1 VPVRAVDSSSLL
13 RHLLIAS
20 VILGFSL
27 DVLPTP
33 TPGAATSGRTSSGA
47 ESPFAPRPD
56 DSEQDETP
64 DEAGDL
70 SWPLVRLVDRAGG
83 IQPPI
88 SSPNSCDADLAEF
101 DGTILGPNHL
111 PRRHGDGRDVR
122 SSVAL
127 SVLLCRLIC

>member
-1 VPVRAVDSSSLL
+1 MPACSVDSSSLL
-13 RHLLIAS
+13 RHLLIAC
-20 VILGFSL
+20 VLLGFSL

-33 TPGAATSGRTSSGA
+33 TQGSATSGRTSSGA
-47 ESPFAPRPD
+47 GSPFAPRPD

-70 SWPLVRLVDRAGG
+70 AWPLVKLVARAGG
-83 IQPPI
+83 IRPPV

-101 DGTILGPNHL
+101 GGTILGPNHL
-111 PRRHGDGRDVR
+111 PHWHRGGRDVR

-127 SVLLCRLIC
+127 SALLCRLIC